1 MNTYQTFSE
10 DREGIRPWLERLYEQ
25 HGSVGA
31 MALALGINRVTVYD
45 WERHP
50 EKISIKYLRRFIR
63 KGLITPEEILQII
76 EPKGG
81 NNDIQK

>member
-1 MNTYQTFSE
+1 MSLKTWSD

-31 MALALGINRVTVYD
+31 MAMALGINRVTVYD

-50 EKISIKYLRRFIR
+50 EKISIRYLRRFLR
-63 KGLITPEEILQII
+63 NGLITPEEIMKII